1 MTAEGATGRLWYAA
15 TTVDVTPRVP
25 VALGGYL
32 ERGDQPATGT
42 HDRLTASL
50 LLLSD
55 ESGQRAVC
63 WVSVDALSLDDE
75 TCARIRDEVA
85 EGAEISP
92 DAVLVCCTHTHS
104 AAAPWSRLSFW
115 PDQVSDDT
123 QLDRLVKD
131 ISKAA
136 LRLPKTRSVVSAGW
150 ASVADGGIGT
160 NRYDPLGPHDRST
173 GVLTL
178 RQGDGT
184 IVAILF
190 DYACHPTVLGH
201 ANYEY
206 SADFPAATRSVAAAA
221 LLAAQGVETPPV
233 LAFLQGAAGDVST
246 RFTRR
251 AQDFAEMQRQGGIL
265 AGAVLRGALE
275 AEPASLSD
283 AIPAVYRVTVPVP
296 TRALPGKA
304 EAAQA
309 LTAARA
315 AWEAERD
322 RGADTPRGRI
332 ARTRYEGTMVQSEQV
347 AAGLPDHFDLPIS
360 VVALGDVAWVHLP
373 VEPFTCYAS
382 SIRDASPFTQTR
394 IVGYTDGYFG
404 YLADAAAHDEAV
416 YEAISSPF
424 DPNGAAVLVDAAAKL
439 LRRAWR
445 AH

>member
-1 MTAEGATGRLWYAA
+1 MTAEGATGQLWYAA

-32 ERGDQPATGT
+32 ARGNDLATGA

-55 ESGQRAVC
+55 KAGQRAVC
-63 WVSVDALSLDDE
+63 WVAVDALGLDGA
-75 TCARIRDEVA
+75 TCARIRAEVA
-85 EGAEISP
+85 EGAGISP
-92 DAVLVCCTHTHS
+92 DAVLVCCSHTHS
-104 AAAPWSRLSFW
+104 AAAAWSRLSFW
-115 PDQVSDDT
+115 PHQVVDDA
-123 QLDRLVKD
+123 QVDRLVKD

-136 LRLPKTRSVVSAGW
+136 TRLPKTRYPVTAGW
-150 ASVADGGIGT
+150 AIVPDGGVGT
-160 NRYDPLGPHDRST
+160 NRYDPKGPHDRSA

-178 RQGDGT
+178 RQADDT

-201 ANYEY
+201 TNLEY

-265 AGAVLRGALE
+265 AGAVLQGALE
-275 AEPASLSD
+275 AEPANTGVPVVHR
-283 AIPAVYRVTVPVP
+283 ATVAVP
-296 TRALPGKA
+296 TRTLPTKA
-304 EAAQA
+304 EAAAQLAAAEQA
-309 LTAARA
+309 
-315 AWEAERD
+315 WHAERE
-322 RGADTPRGRI
+322 RGGDSPRARI
-332 ARTRYEGTMVQSEQV
+332 ARTRYEGTVLQSEQV
-347 AAGLPDHFDLPIS
+347 AVGLAEHLDLPIS
-360 VVALGDVAWVHLP
+360 VVVLGELAWVHLP

-382 SIRDASPFTQTR
+382 TIRKASPFAYTR
-394 IVGYTDGYFG
+394 IIGYTDGYFG

-416 YEAISSPF
+416 YEASSSPF
-424 DPNGAAVLVDAAAKL
+424 DPDGASVLVSAVHEL
-439 LRRAWR
+439 LQKAWR
-445 AH
+445 AR

>member
-1 MTAEGATGRLWYAA
+1 MTAEGATGQLWYAA

-32 ERGDQPATGT
+32 ARGNAPATGI

-55 ESGQRAVC
+55 EPGQRAVC
-63 WVSVDALSLDDE
+63 WVSVDALSLDAD
-75 TCARIRDEVA
+75 TCARIRGEVA
-85 EGAEISP
+85 EGAEISA

-104 AAAPWSRLSFW
+104 AAAPWSRLSYW
-115 PDQVSDDT
+115 PDQVTDDT
-123 QLDRLVKD
+123 QIDRLVKD

-136 LRLPKTRSVVSAGW
+136 TRLPKTRYPVTAGW
-150 ASVADGGIGT
+150 AIAPDGGVGT
-160 NRYDPLGPHDRST
+160 NRYDPKGPHDRSA

-178 RQGDGT
+178 RQADDT

-201 ANYEY
+201 ANLEY

-251 AQDFAEMQRQGGIL
+251 AQDFAEMRRQGGIL

-275 AEPASLSD
+275 AEPANVPQ
-283 AIPAVYRVTVPVP
+283 AIPAVHRATVAVP
-296 TRALPGKA
+296 TRTLPTEA
-304 EAAQA
+304 EAAAQLASAEQA
-309 LTAARA
+309 
-315 AWEAERD
+315 WQAERE
-322 RGADTPRGRI
+322 RGGDSPRARI
-332 ARTRYEGTMVQSEQV
+332 ARTRYEGAMLQSGQV
-347 AAGLPDHFDLPIS
+347 ASGLPGHLDLPIS
-360 VVALGDVAWVHLP
+360 VVAFGDLAWVHLP

-382 SIRDASPFTQTR
+382 TIRNASPFAHTR
-394 IVGYTDGYFG
+394 IIGYTDGYFG
-404 YLADAAAHDEAV
+404 YLADSAAHDEAV
-416 YEAISSPF
+416 YEATSSPF
-424 DPNGAAVLVDAAAKL
+424 DPNGASVLVNAVHEL
-439 LRRAWR
+439 LRKAWR
-445 AH
+445 AR

>member
-1 MTAEGATGRLWYAA
+1 MTAERATGQLWYAA

-32 ERGDQPATGT
+32 ARGDHPATGT

-55 ESGQRAVC
+55 EPGQRAVC

-75 TCARIRDEVA
+75 TCARIRVEVA
-85 EGAEISP
+85 DGAGIAP
-92 DAVLVCCTHTHS
+92 DAVLVCCSHTHS
-104 AAAPWSRLSFW
+104 AAAPWSKLTFM
-115 PDQVSDDT
+115 PEQNTDET
-123 QLDRLVKD
+123 QIDRLVKD

-136 LRLPKTRSVVSAGW
+136 TRLPKTRHPVTAGW
-150 ASVADGGIGT
+150 AAVADGGIGA
-160 NRYDPLGPHDRST
+160 NRYDPKGPHDRSA

-178 RQGDGT
+178 RQADGT

-201 ANYEY
+201 ANLEY

-251 AQDFAEMQRQGGIL
+251 GQDFAEMQRQGGIL

-275 AEPASLSD
+275 SD
-283 AIPAVYRVTVPVP
+283 PVSAAIPTVQRTTVTVP
-296 TRALPGKA
+296 TRLLPSEADAATALAAA
-304 EAAQA
+304 EQS
-309 LTAARA
+309 
-315 AWEAERD
+315 WHAERE
-322 RGADTPRGRI
+322 RGGPNTPRARI
-332 ARTRYEGTMVQSEQV
+332 ARTRYEGAVMQSEQV
-347 AAGLPDHFDLPIS
+347 ATGLPTHLDLPIS
-360 VVALGDVAWVHLP
+360 VVTLGELAWVHLP

-382 SIRDASPFTQTR
+382 AIRGGSPFAQTR

-404 YLADAAAHDEAV
+404 YLADAAAHDEQV
-416 YEAISSPF
+416 YEASFSPF
-424 DPNGAAVLVDAAAKL
+424 DPRGASVLVNAACEL
-439 LRRAWR
+439 LHKAWR
-445 AH
+445 AR

>member
-1 MTAEGATGRLWYAA
+1 MTAEGAKRRLWYAA

-32 ERGDQPATGT
+32 ARGDEPATGA

-55 ESGQRAVC
+55 EAGQRAAC
-63 WVSVDALSLDDE
+63 WVSVDALSLDAE
-75 TCARIRDEVA
+75 TCARIRAEVA
-85 EGAEISP
+85 QGAGIAPE
-92 DAVLVCCTHTHS
+92 AVLVCCSHTHS
-104 AAAPWSRLSFW
+104 AAAAWSRLSFW
-115 PDQVSDDT
+115 PNQDSDDS
-123 QLDRLVKD
+123 QIDRLVKD

-136 LRLPKTRSVVSAGW
+136 TRLPKTRSPVTAGW
-150 ASVADGGIGT
+150 ATVADGGIGA
-160 NRYDPLGPHDRST
+160 NRYDPKGPHDRSA

-178 RQGDGT
+178 RQDDDT

-201 ANYEY
+201 ANREY

-275 AEPASLSD
+275 SEPTRVPD
-283 AIPAVYRVTVPVP
+283 AIPVVHRVTVTVP
-296 TRALPGKA
+296 TRMLPGRA
-304 EAAQA
+304 EAADQ
-309 LTAARA
+309 LVAAEH
-315 AWEAERD
+315 AWHAERE
-322 RGADTPRGRI
+322 RGGDTPRARI
-332 ARTRYEGTMVQSEQV
+332 ARTRYEGAVLQSEQV
-347 AAGLPDHFDLPIS
+347 AAGLPAHLHLPIS
-360 VVALGDVAWVHLP
+360 VVAFGELAWVHLP
-373 VEPFTCYAS
+373 IEPFTCYANA
-382 SIRDASPFTQTR
+382 IRTSSPFRHTR

-416 YEAISSPF
+416 YEASSSPF
-424 DPNGAAVLVDAAAKL
+424 DPHGAAVLVEATQEL
-439 LRRAWR
+439 LHGAWR
-445 AH
+445 AR